1 MPRSEFQHRWGGSVG
16 TEDICLPVHRT
27 EGADYSR
34 WGFPPSPWPPWTWD
48 LPARAG
54 SFHASKLSAD
64 TSQLS
69 TNSGPTEVLWV
80 GRTSINGTFIQSP
93 ASCST
98 QFGVNQPPATYASL
112 KALPPWKQVESSLH
126 LLCCE
131 NEENRIWM
139 RIAGHWIWID
149 CALHCNAHYVGP
161 LCILGTASPTQCEW

>member
-34 WGFPPSPWPPWTWD
+34 WGSQPPSSDHPGHGTRP
-48 LPARAG
+48 AG

-112 KALPPWKQVESSLH
+112 KALPPWKQVENHS
-126 LLCCE
+126 
-131 NEENRIWM
+131 ENRPCICFVVKMM
-139 RIAGHWIWID
+139 RIGF
-149 CALHCNAHYVGP
+149 
-161 LCILGTASPTQCEW
+161 E